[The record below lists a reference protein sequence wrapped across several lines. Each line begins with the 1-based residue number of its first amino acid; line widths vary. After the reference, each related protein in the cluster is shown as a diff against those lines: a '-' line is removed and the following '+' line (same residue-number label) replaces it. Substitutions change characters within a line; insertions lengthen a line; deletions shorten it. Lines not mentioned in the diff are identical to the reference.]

1 MPERGAQSMRHA
13 LPNVIIIGAGKCG
26 TTSLHTYL
34 DLHPA
39 IAMTREKELHFFAN
53 PEVWQRGLDWYS
65 SQFDAHAPVRGE
77 ASVKYTAWPKWK
89 GVPER
94 MASVVPEARLLYV
107 VRDPI
112 QRILSSWVHRYSD
125 ADESRPIRDVLEV
138 LEGNDYVE
146 RSRYYRQLEQYLP
159 FYEKSRIHVISSEAL
174 RANRRDVL
182 AETFDFLG
190 VDPAFEAAGF
200 DRIEHESRL
209 KRRKG
214 AVARAL
220 QRLAR
225 TAPARVLT
233 PAARRRIGY
242 WVYRPLTRSFEPP
255 TLDDRTCER
264 LREFLAPD
272 VARLREFTGR
282 RFAEWSL

>member
-182 AETFDFLG
+182 AETFDFLFTCTAFRRG
-190 VDPAFEAAGF
+190 RELRGGSGSSRQWAIPVVIDRQNRESVPRISREGEEKTKITAKRKPAKAGF
-200 DRIEHESRL
+200 W
-209 KRRKG
+209 
-214 AVARAL
+214 
-220 QRLAR
+220 LANQ
-225 TAPARVLT
+225 
-233 PAARRRIGY
+233 
-242 WVYRPLTRSFEPP
+242 
-255 TLDDRTCER
+255 
-264 LREFLAPD
+264 
-272 VARLREFTGR
+272 
-282 RFAEWSL
+282 